1 MKVPLQGKCAMSNT
15 VCAKALMGTVLT
27 RQTVFV
33 ANTKHQFQQSVGR
46 KDATRICSICQKKF
60 KSALI
65 LQCQR
70 CGLLCDHKCAKYS
83 IKQVKCLRSVCI
95 VYSYTT
101 SSK

>member
-46 KDATRICSICQKKF
+46 KDATRICSICQKKVCNV
-60 KSALI
+60 LHTV
-65 LQCQR
+65 CR
-70 CGLLCDHKCAKYS
+70 C
-83 IKQVKCLRSVCI
+83 
-95 VYSYTT
+95 T
-101 SSK
+101 S